1 MKINFKNFLRIN
13 FRAIE
18 VIKNVGNVKRR
29 GISVL
34 SAAWQEARNKK

>member
-18 VIKNVGNVKRR
+18 VIKNIGNVKKR

-34 SAAWQEARNKK
+34 SAAWQARNKK